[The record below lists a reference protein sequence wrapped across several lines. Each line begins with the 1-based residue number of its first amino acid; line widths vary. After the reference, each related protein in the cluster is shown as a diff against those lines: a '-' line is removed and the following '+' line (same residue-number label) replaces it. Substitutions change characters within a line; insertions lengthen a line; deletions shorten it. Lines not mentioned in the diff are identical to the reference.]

1 MEPLDCFYQNQRIIE
16 EFLTQWLVD
25 IPTDF
30 GRLAHVARL
39 RDVTSGCYRH
49 PPLEESYSEHSVHEA
64 LLYCHEELFE
74 RIIETPLEGQNR
86 DLRTTFTTMGS
97 PAEEVAARWLEL
109 EFFRSFVP
117 LGTPSCLR
125 EMFLTNVRGMLG
137 RLVAERMSVES
148 FR

>member
-1 MEPLDCFYQNQRIIE
+1 VESLDRFYQNQSIIE
-16 EFLTQWLVD
+16 EFLTEWLADVS
-25 IPTDF
+25 TDF
-30 GRLAHVARL
+30 GRLAHISRL
-39 RDVTSGCYRH
+39 HDATSGRYHH
-49 PPLEESYSEHSVHEA
+49 PALEESYSERSVHEA

-74 RIIETPLEGQNR
+74 RIIETTLEEQNR
-86 DLRTTFTTMGS
+86 DLRTTFTRMGA

-117 LGTPSCLR
+117 LGITSCLR

-148 FR
+148 SR